1 MNFSTGHQVVDAVG
15 QLHFSGNI
23 THHSWWQHIRYSNKR
38 GDFTDPWAV
47 NILADIVY
55 WYRPVEIRD
64 EQTGH
69 LLGYRKKF
77 SEDKLQRSPEA
88 FSELFCCSVK
98 VVREALKLLEQLNL
112 IDIELR
118 AVRTDWGV
126 IPTAMFIG
134 LNSDKL
140 KQITHSTS
148 KPQSIEK
155 SLLPKSVRRNAEM
168 GKEGYPNGKGGLPIS
183 ARRDDEMGN
192 SSIYIDFTK
201 TTQQITQESNS
212 PCSPPGDINAS
223 ESLVKVE
230 ALEAEEVIETSLLED
245 SKELPLLDENSNP
258 DEDKNF
264 VGGVITSSLCKNK
277 TDTKKEQK
285 QQIAECFLAA
295 YREHKPSN
303 FTNHPKLSDK
313 HIKALSKLT
322 TKFKERSLDVFTAAL
337 IWCREGDNPWWYKQ
351 RRSLDNLMSNGK
363 IEEYADNHF
372 DALEADPVYR
382 DRVEGRAPSKDP
394 GRSNGFQIFDE
405 QGKEVTGASA
415 RAAAAVAND
424 PLLALFLEQIQ
435 I

>member
-155 SLLPKSVRRNAEM
+155 SLLPKSVRRNADL
-168 GKEGYPNGKGGLPIS
+168 GKEGYPNGEGALPKS

-212 PCSPPGDINAS
+212 PCSPPGDNTCNEQPMVNGLQEENEVEAKKEVNS
-223 ESLVKVE
+223 TPCVTTQNETTLLVK
-230 ALEAEEVIETSLLED
+230 SSD
-245 SKELPLLDENSNP
+245 SKKSQSSEAVATRKKNNKVC
-258 DEDKNF
+258 DKQLQVF
-264 VGGVITSSLCKNK
+264 F
-277 TDTKKEQK
+277 DAY
-285 QQIAECFLAA
+285 IAE
-295 YREHKPSN
+295 KPSN
-303 FTNHPKLSDK
+303 FTNHRELSEKHVKAIQKLV
-313 HIKALSKLT
+313 AQY
-322 TKFKERSLDVFTAAL
+322 KERSLNIFVGAL
-337 IWCREGDNPWWYKQ
+337 TWCREQDSNWWRDKPL
-351 RRSLDNLMSNGK
+351 SLDELFSNGK
-363 IEEYADNHF
+363 VISYADKHF
-372 DALEADPVYR
+372 HALETDSAYC
-382 DRVEGRAPSKDP
+382 DRVEGRAVSKDP

-424 PLLALFLEQIQ
+424 PLLGLFLEQI
-435 I
+435 